1 MDAVLLLIQAGLI
14 FGVAFI
20 YANLGLG
27 GGLLF
32 VPILLSTGVP
42 DKDLAVP
49 ISLTLT
55 IATATSSVINHH
67 RRGLVDF
74 RLGRVLLTGAL
85 IGAVV
90 GTVFTLR
97 VLNQETFE
105 AFFAAVLIVFGL
117 YMVRDRVKNARSVDE
132 DDDSALT
139 PPRIGGTAAATAGS
153 GFLSGS
159 MGIGGGLL
167 NVPLLVYVLGR
178 KTRKAIGTSSLLIIP
193 TAAVG
198 FAAYVVDL
206 ALRPGGFAWPAE
218 FVLIPILMP
227 VVFVG
232 AYLGSRWGL
241 EKLRTR
247 SVALLFIIVLFIA
260 AAPEPKGWDGP
271 DGRVSLVL
279 LVPPA
284 RRGRRR
290 DVDLDSPVRV
300 RARRIAPYRR
310 DHRGRDEPRL
320 GPRVHPLGVALR
332 SHRAPQDLPPDRFPR
347 ERGRPLGDGPVRDH
361 VPVLPREPPC
371 GFLGRGERPRRD
383 GPPHGDLEAGGMARA
398 ARPRESDRSDRVGRG
413 VGHGGRMARHRA
425 GTAQRGAVV
434 NARALRNR
442 RRARLAVRA
451 SRSNLDS

>member
-1 MDAVLLLIQAGLI
+1 MDAVLLLIQAVLI

-32 VPILLSTGVP
+32 VPILLSTGVAE
-42 DKDLAVP
+42 KDLAVP

-90 GTVFTLR
+90 GTVFTLK

-117 YMVRDRVKNARSVDE
+117 YMVRDWVKNARSVDE
-132 DDDSALT
+132 DDDTALT
-139 PPRIGGTAAATAGS
+139 PPRVGGTAAATAGS

-167 NVPLLVYVLGR
+167 NVP
-178 KTRKAIGTSSLLIIP
+178 
-193 TAAVG
+193 
-198 FAAYVVDL
+198 
-206 ALRPGGFAWPAE
+206 
-218 FVLIPILMP
+218 IPILMP

-260 AAPEPKGWDGP
+260 AAK
-271 DGRVSLVL
+271 LVFDL
-279 LVPPA
+279 L
-284 RRGRRR
+284 
-290 DVDLDSPVRV
+290 
-300 RARRIAPYRR
+300 
-310 DHRGRDEPRL
+310 
-320 GPRVHPLGVALR
+320 
-332 SHRAPQDLPPDRFPR
+332 
-347 ERGRPLGDGPVRDH
+347 
-361 VPVLPREPPC
+361 
-371 GFLGRGERPRRD
+371 
-383 GPPHGDLEAGGMARA
+383 
-398 ARPRESDRSDRVGRG
+398 
-413 VGHGGRMARHRA
+413 
-425 GTAQRGAVV
+425 
-434 NARALRNR
+434 
-442 RRARLAVRA
+442 
-451 SRSNLDS
+451 